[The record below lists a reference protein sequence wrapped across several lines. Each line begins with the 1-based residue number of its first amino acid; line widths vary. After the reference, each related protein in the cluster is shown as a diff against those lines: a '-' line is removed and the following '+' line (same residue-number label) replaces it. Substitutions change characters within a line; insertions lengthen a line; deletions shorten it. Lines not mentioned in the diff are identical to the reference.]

1 MNTHLHVLEA
11 FVNLHRVSPTE
22 LLKVQLQELI
32 QLFAENI
39 ISRETS
45 HLVLFFDD
53 EWNER
58 SKVIS
63 YGHDIEAAWLVQ
75 EAAEVIDD
83 QLLLKKIKDC
93 SLALTKAASEGLD
106 DDGGLWYEYDPG
118 QHHLIKQK
126 HSWPQ
131 AEAMVGFF
139 NAWQNTGEE
148 KYLEQSFKSWQFV
161 KSFMHDKNC
170 GEWYWGV
177 NEDYSPMNTEDKV
190 GLWKCPYHNSRACIE
205 IINRI
210 NSLID

>member
-1 MNTHLHVLEA
+1 LEA

-22 LLKVQLQELI
+22 LLKVQLHELI
-32 QLFAENI
+32 RLFTENI
-39 ISRETS
+39 ISGKTN

-58 SKVIS
+58 SQIVS
-63 YGHDIEAAWLVQ
+63 YGHDVEAAWLIQ

-83 QLLLKKIKDC
+83 NSLLLNVKER
-93 SLALTKAASEGLD
+93 SLALAKAAAKGLD
-106 DDGGLWYEYDPG
+106 VDGGLWYEYDPE

-131 AEAMVGFF
+131 AEAMIGFF
-139 NAWQNTGEE
+139 NAWQNSGDET
-148 KYLEQSFKSWQFV
+148 YLEQSLKSWEFV
-161 KSFMHDKNC
+161 KKYIHDKTS

-177 NEDYSPMNTEDKV
+177 NEDYSPMNKEDKV
-190 GLWKCPYHNSRACIE
+190 GIWKCPYHNSRACIE

-210 NSLID
+210 NSIID